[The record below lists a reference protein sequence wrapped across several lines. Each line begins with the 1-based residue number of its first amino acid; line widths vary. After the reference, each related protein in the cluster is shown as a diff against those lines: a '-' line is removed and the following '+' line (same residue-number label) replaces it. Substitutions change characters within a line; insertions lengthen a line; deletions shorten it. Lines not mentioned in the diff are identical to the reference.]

1 MPLLIAATH
10 HPDTHTSGVP
20 RGQYCT
26 SVTGW
31 SGVNNDAEG
40 AMADDIMDCDD
51 TFSDDKRPLACGER
65 SGRRVS
71 LASPD
76 LCVEISVSSLCN
88 PG

>member
-1 MPLLIAATH
+1 M
-10 HPDTHTSGVP
+10 
-20 RGQYCT
+20 C
-26 SVTGW
+26 
-31 SGVNNDAEG
+31 
-40 AMADDIMDCDD
+40 DDIMDCDD

-88 PG
+88 PGRAGQGETGHRHPACRPSLNPR